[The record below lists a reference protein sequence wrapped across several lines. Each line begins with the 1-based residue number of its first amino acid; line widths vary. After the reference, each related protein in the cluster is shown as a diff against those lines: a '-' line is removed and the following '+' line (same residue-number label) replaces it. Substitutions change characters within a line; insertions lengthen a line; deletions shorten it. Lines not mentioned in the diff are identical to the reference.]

1 MPAQPLPETSLLL
14 YQSCEGVAVFPDSDR
29 LEAAVTALEIAGFD
43 RAAIS
48 VLGAADKV
56 RERIG
61 RIYETMRQIE
71 DDPRVPRAA
80 FISRGSRLEG
90 AAAAVVT
97 PFYLG
102 GLTGA
107 AAIVASGGAL
117 AAAIAGTILGGALGG
132 GLGALLVYA
141 VGRHHATQIASQLAH
156 GGLVLWVG
164 VRTET
169 EAARALDILRQSGG
183 ADVHLH
189 QLSKT
194 WSAED
199 RPLSE
204 ARVDPFLEPEPR
216 AALPE

>member
-1 MPAQPLPETSLLL
+1 MPTEPS
-14 YQSCEGVAVFPDSDR
+14 PDSGKLIYDSR
-29 LEAAVTALEIAGFD
+29 EAVGVFADPDALEAAVTALESAGFD

-48 VLGAADKV
+48 VLGAASKV
-56 RERIG
+56 RDRIG
-61 RIYETMRQIE
+61 RLYETVREIE

-90 AAAAVVT
+90 AAAAVVA

-117 AAAIAGTILGGALGG
+117 ATAIAGTILAGAASG

-141 VGRHHATQIASQLAH
+141 VARHHAAQIASQVTR

-164 VRTET
+164 VRADADAE
-169 EAARALDILRQSGG
+169 RALTILRQSGG
-183 ADVHLH
+183 TDVHLH
-189 QLSKT
+189 EVSKA
-194 WSAED
+194 WEAAD
-199 RPLSE
+199 RPLSK
-204 ARVDPFLEPEPR
+204 ARVDPFLEPDPKR
-216 AALPE
+216 

>member
-1 MPAQPLPETSLLL
+1 MPAEPPPETGLLI
-14 YQSCEGVAVFPDSDR
+14 YQSREAVAVFADPDA
-29 LEAAVTALEIAGFD
+29 LESAVTALEIAGFD

-48 VLGAADKV
+48 VLGAAEKV

-61 RIYETMRQIE
+61 RIYETVREIE

-90 AAAAVVT
+90 AAAAVIA

-107 AAIVASGGAL
+107 AAIVAAGGAL
-117 AAAIAGTILGGALGG
+117 AAAIAGTILAGAAGSG
-132 GLGALLVYA
+132 FGALLVYA
-141 VGRHHATQIASQLAH
+141 VARHHAAQIADQLAH

-169 EAARALDILRQSGG
+169 AAARALDVLRQSGG

-189 QLSKT
+189 QLSKA
-194 WSAED
+194 WSAAD

-216 AALPE
+216 AAARE

>member
-1 MPAQPLPETSLLL
+1 MPAEPPPETGLLI
-14 YQSCEGVAVFPDSDR
+14 YQSREAVAVFADPDA

-48 VLGAADKV
+48 VLGAAEKV

-61 RIYETMRQIE
+61 RIYETVREIE

-90 AAAAVVT
+90 AAAAVIA

-107 AAIVASGGAL
+107 AAIVAAGGAL
-117 AAAIAGTILGGALGG
+117 AAAIAGTILAGAVGG
-132 GLGALLVYA
+132 GLGALLIFA
-141 VGRHHATQIASQLAH
+141 VARHHAAQIADQVAH
-156 GGLVLWVG
+156 GGLVLWVRA
-164 VRTET
+164 RTET
-169 EAARALDILRQSGG
+169 AAARALDILRRSGG
-183 ADVHLH
+183 TDVHLH
-189 QLSKT
+189 HLSKT
-194 WSAED
+194 WSAAD

-204 ARVDPFLEPEPR
+204 ARVDPFLEAEPR
-216 AALPE
+216 AAPRD